1 MQLLPPSGETCPRLW
16 SPNLQNIRGPSFRH
30 QPWLLTDSSRILG
43 SPSRIIHSL
52 YSTILHYYWV
62 YLHGP
67 HESFCGSKMI
77 KAAKIHGIQT
87 SARLYLYV
95 KRQCCHLSLKVCHW
109 LSGRKEAN
117 GQSATQDSVAS
128 QHGEIAKTFGY
139 HEIDWRILKAM
150 LPKSRCLPL
159 RAFSN
164 TSPGRGVNLQDLR
177 DLSWETYPVPN
188 DITDL
193 VDWSII
199 CHLIIAEGSQKKLV
213 WGLQHHL
220 KQKVLVSKKYAW
232 ESRLQALSTG
242 ITCNSYVQL
251 RYTRNIP
258 WVASWPWAR
267 FARNWLVPTPV
278 AGSGLPPT
286 RRTAATAARN
296 ATGAMSLGSRELI
309 GCWIAGPNMLHL
321 EYQ

>member
-1 MQLLPPSGETCPRLW
+1 MSPSLVTESAKHSSEGRVSGTLK
-16 SPNLQNIRGPSFRH
+16 
-30 QPWLLTDSSRILG
+30 PWLLTDSSRILG
-43 SPSRIIHSL
+43 SPSSRIIHSL
-52 YSTILHYYWV
+52 YSTIVGYIPMVRMNHFVDRRW
-62 YLHGP
+62 
-67 HESFCGSKMI
+67 SKPPRYMAWSRHQPGCTSMLNAN
-77 KAAKIHGIQT
+77 AATCPWKFVT
-87 SARLYLYV
+87 LRA
-95 KRQCCHLSLKVCHW
+95 KRSEWPKCHAGL
-109 LSGRKEAN
+109 G
-117 GQSATQDSVAS
+117 G

-159 RAFSN
+159 GAFLN
-164 TSPGRGVNLQDLR
+164 TSSGRGVNLQDLR

-199 CHLIIAEGSQKKLV
+199 CHLIFAEGSQKKLV

-309 GCWIAGPNMLHL
+309 GCW
-321 EYQ
+321 

>member
-1 MQLLPPSGETCPRLW
+1 MLPPVP
-16 SPNLQNIRGPSFRH
+16 
-30 QPWLLTDSSRILG
+30 
-43 SPSRIIHSL
+43 
-52 YSTILHYYWV
+52 
-62 YLHGP
+62 
-67 HESFCGSKMI
+67 ES
-77 KAAKIHGIQT
+77 
-87 SARLYLYV
+87 
-95 KRQCCHLSLKVCHW
+95 LSL
-109 LSGRKEAN
+109 
-117 GQSATQDSVAS
+117 T
-128 QHGEIAKTFGY
+128 
-139 HEIDWRILKAM
+139 
-150 LPKSRCLPL
+150 L
-159 RAFSN
+159 RAKRSEWPKCHAGLGGQPTWGNRQDVWISWDWLKDIEGNVAKKPMFTPWGFLGN
-164 TSPGRGVNLQDLR
+164 TSSGRGVNLQDLR

-193 VDWSII
+193 IDWSII
-199 CHLIIAEGSQKKLV
+199 CHLIFAEGSQKKLV

-309 GCWIAGPNMLHL
+309 GCW
-321 EYQ
+321 